1 MIRPCIL
8 VLDPEAPGSISTRKL
23 VIETAKFNV
32 LSTYSGAELLE
43 TLRRFPNVDAAVLNV
58 AGPSLDQLTCEEISR
73 RIAELSPKLPV
84 IVTSSSGM
92 EVCGPNQT
100 GVRSFDPGSLLETL
114 RQMFPVATAQIS
126 DQEKLLHLKMEQSE
140 D

>member
-32 LSTYSGAELLE
+32 LSTYSGSELLE

-58 AGPSLDQLTCEEISR
+58 AGPSLDQLTYEEISR

-100 GVRSFDPGSLLETL
+100 GVRSFDPGSLLDTL

-126 DQEKLLHLKMEQSE
+126 DQEKLLHLKMEASE
-140 D
+140 E